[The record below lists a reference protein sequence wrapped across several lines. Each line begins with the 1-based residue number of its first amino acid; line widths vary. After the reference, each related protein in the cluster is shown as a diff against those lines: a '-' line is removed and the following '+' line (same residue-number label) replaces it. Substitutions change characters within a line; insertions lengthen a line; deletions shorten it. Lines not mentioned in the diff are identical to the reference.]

1 MNRILIMIATVGF
14 ILAVGCFAAAGLAG
28 AGSWNQAWRWGPGWT
43 LGGDDGPWTGGPVIT
58 RQYRWDGGDSL
69 RIDAPADLDYTQGP
83 LISLAI
89 TGPKALLDRLTVQ
102 DGRIGYNGW
111 VSGGP
116 ALKIVMTAPTVSHFA
131 SSGSQRLSIA
141 NYSQDALAVAIS
153 GSGDV
158 VAKGQARQTTLR
170 ISGSGNGDL
179 SGLTGEAV
187 TVEISG
193 SGGAAIAPTTS
204 ADVRISGSGHVALLT
219 HPPDVNTQISGSGS
233 VVQSRKQ

>member
-89 TGPKALLDRLTVQ
+89 TGPKALLEGELLLLKAELAERSLEFRRLATPAATPA
-102 DGRIGYNGW
+102 GREMCSEDLGL
-111 VSGGP
+111 
-116 ALKIVMTAPTVSHFA
+116 AAAP
-131 SSGSQRLSIA
+131 
-141 NYSQDALAVAIS
+141 
-153 GSGDV
+153 
-158 VAKGQARQTTLR
+158 
-170 ISGSGNGDL
+170 
-179 SGLTGEAV
+179 
-187 TVEISG
+187 
-193 SGGAAIAPTTS
+193 
-204 ADVRISGSGHVALLT
+204 
-219 HPPDVNTQISGSGS
+219 
-233 VVQSRKQ
+233 